1 MYLAEDLFCLKTF
14 TIVVLKREGASVV
27 ISARG
32 IVIVEVVMQTLIHLF
47 FRYQIYKQKI
57 SCIFIKLFIY
67 LFCNLHYISHVHMI
81 YVVII
86 DLIFIVLPY
95 YNHK

>member
-47 FRYQIYKQKI
+47 FLYQISKQKI
-57 SCIFIKLFIY
+57 GYIFI
-67 LFCNLHYISHVHMI
+67 
-81 YVVII
+81 
-86 DLIFIVLPY
+86 
-95 YNHK
+95 

>member
-47 FRYQIYKQKI
+47 FRYQIKI
-57 SCIFIKLFIY
+57 KKIVTFLFSYSFIY
-67 LFCNLHYISHVHMI
+67 SVTYITSVM
-81 YVVII
+81 
-86 DLIFIVLPY
+86 FI
-95 YNHK
+95 

>member
-47 FRYQIYKQKI
+47 F
-57 SCIFIKLFIY
+57 
-67 LFCNLHYISHVHMI
+67 
-81 YVVII
+81 
-86 DLIFIVLPY
+86 Y
-95 YNHK
+95 Y